1 MQESLQQTQEVSE
14 QFQQKLDAQQQILDA
29 L

>member
-1 MQESLQQTQEVSE
+1 MQESLLQAQEVSV

>member
-1 MQESLQQTQEVSE
+1 MQESLLQAQEVSE